1 MGIEGVLG
9 PRSEVR
15 VRGPGQHLNVLR
27 IASQSRI
34 LGFPVEDADERHHM
48 KKNKPAKIMDV
59 DDDGRR
65 AIQRVLEKVG
75 YSVTMVADAEGALEL
90 VADIDFD
97 LIISDLRMP
106 GKTGIELLS
115 EVKNQKP
122 ETQFLSV
129 SAYGDGDTE
138 ALAKRMGAS
147 EVLSKPFPRQK
158 LIDCTVRVLG

>member
-1 MGIEGVLG
+1 M
-9 PRSEVR
+9 
-15 VRGPGQHLNVLR
+15 
-27 IASQSRI
+27 
-34 LGFPVEDADERHHM
+34 
-48 KKNKPAKIMDV
+48 
-59 DDDGRR
+59 
-65 AIQRVLEKVG
+65 
-75 YSVTMVADAEGALEL
+75 ADAEGALEL
-90 VADIDFD
+90 VSDIDFD

-122 ETQFLSV
+122 ETQFLIV
-129 SAYGDGDTE
+129 SAYGDEDTE